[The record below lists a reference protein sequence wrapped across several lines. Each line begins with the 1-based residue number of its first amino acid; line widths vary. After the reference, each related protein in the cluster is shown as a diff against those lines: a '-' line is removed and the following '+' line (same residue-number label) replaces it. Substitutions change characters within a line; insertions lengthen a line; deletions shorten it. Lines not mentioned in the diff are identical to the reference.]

1 MTIETLIARYSLAAI
16 FLGAGIEGETSVIA
30 GGVLA
35 HRELVPL
42 WAAMAAAATGS
53 FVADQL
59 FFAGGRY
66 FRDNRRVRAMSARP
80 AFARALVTL
89 ERHPVLF
96 VMGFRFLYGLRTISP
111 VAIGTSSI
119 ATRTFVLLNAL
130 AAAIWAVLFTAI
142 GYIFGHGIEELLSG
156 FLAPDRL
163 LPAVAIGL
171 VVLFA
176 VSHAMRWLHHRYA
189 LRCERTAARPANARP
204 ADAS

>member
-1 MTIETLIARYSLAAI
+1 MTIESLITEYGLAAI
-16 FLGAGIEGETSVIA
+16 FLGAGIEGETCVVA

-35 HRELVPL
+35 HRHLLPL
-42 WAAMAAAATGS
+42 WTVWLAATSGS

-59 FFAGGRY
+59 FFASGRY
-66 FRDNRRVRAMSARP
+66 FRDHPRVQRMAAKP
-80 AFARALVTL
+80 GFAKALVTL

-96 VMGFRFLYGLRTISP
+96 VMGFRFLYGLRTVSP
-111 VAIGTSSI
+111 IAIGTSHI
-119 ATRTFVLLNAL
+119 RTRIFLPLNAL

-176 VSHAMRWLHHRYA
+176 VSHAVRWLHHRYA
-189 LRCERTAARPANARP
+189 LRCERAAARPGSARP